1 LKSIIQINYFGFI
14 DRKILSMDNFY
25 NPKHKLSVIRGAITC
40 NENTKLDISSA
51 VHELIE
57 ELIARNNLEPIN
69 ILSIIFTVTTDLN
82 ACFPASV
89 ARKYNGLDQVS
100 FLDCQQMYVPDD
112 IKFCIR
118 LMAQV
123 NLPINRKLNH
133 PYLRGASSLRPDR
146 C

>member
-1 LKSIIQINYFGFI
+1 
-14 DRKILSMDNFY
+14 MDNSY
-25 NPKHKLSVIRGAITC
+25 NPHIKLSVIRGATTSKG
-40 NENTKLDISSA
+40 NTREDIRTA

-57 ELIARNNLEPIN
+57 ELISRNNLESNN
-69 ILSIIFTVTTDLN
+69 ILSIIFTVTKDLN

-89 ARKYNGLDQVS
+89 ARKYHSLDQVA
-100 FLDCQQMYVPDD
+100 FLDCQQMFMPDD

-123 NLPINRKLNH
+123 NFPSNRKLNH
-133 PYLRGASSLRPDR
+133 PYLRGASNLRPDR